1 MDLRFLKFFSND
13 LGIDLGTAN
22 TCIYVRGKGVI
33 FIEPSIVAINM
44 TTKEVVAT
52 GNEAKRMLGKT
63 PSNIVAMKP
72 MKDGVIA
79 DFEACES
86 MLRHFI
92 LKVITPRHRFVL
104 PPKIIISVPSGITSV
119 ERRAVKETAVKAGAR
134 MVKLVEEPMAAA
146 VGVGLPVSE
155 PCGSFILDIGGGTT
169 EMAVISLG
177 GIVLSKSLRIAGNE
191 MDEAII
197 EYLKKKYNLLIGE
210 KTAETIKIDI
220 GSAFPLDEEL
230 TLDVNGRSLVEG
242 LPKMV
247 KIRSEEIREA
257 LKDTLSMIV
266 SSVRDIL
273 EETPPELSSDLIERA
288 LIVAGGGALLRGI
301 DKLISE
307 ETKLPVFVAEEPLLA
322 VVRGTGK
329 MLEELQYFKQFPND

>member
-1 MDLRFLKFFSND
+1 MMSKFLKFFSND

-22 TCIYVRGKGVI
+22 TCVYVRGKGVI
-33 FIEPSIVAINM
+33 LMEPSIVAINT

-52 GNEAKRMLGKT
+52 GNEAKRMVGKT
-63 PSNIVAMKP
+63 PANIVAMKP

-86 MLRHFI
+86 MLRYFI
-92 LKVITPRHRFVL
+92 MKVKMPRHRFVL
-104 PPKIIISVPSGITSV
+104 PPKIVISVPSGITSV
-119 ERRAVKETAVKAGAR
+119 ERRAVKETAIKAGAR
-134 MVKLVEEPMAAA
+134 VVRLVEEPMAAA
-146 VGVGLPVSE
+146 IGVGLPVAE

-177 GIVLSKSLRIAGNE
+177 GIVLPKSLRIAGNE
-191 MDEAII
+191 MDDAIV

-210 KTAETIKIDI
+210 RTAEDIKIKI
-220 GSAFPLDEEL
+220 GSAFPLEEEL
-230 TLDVNGRSLVEG
+230 VLDVNGRSLVEG

-266 SSVRDIL
+266 SSVRDVL
-273 EETPPELSSDLIERA
+273 EDTPPELSSDLIERG
-288 LIVAGGGALLRGI
+288 LTIAGGGALLRGI
-301 DKLISE
+301 DKLISQ
-307 ETKLPVFVAEEPLLA
+307 ETKLPVFIAEEALTA

-329 MLEELQYFKQFPND
+329 MLEELHYFKEFPNE

>member
-1 MDLRFLKFFSND
+1 M
-13 LGIDLGTAN
+13 GIDLGTAN
-22 TCIYVRGKGVI
+22 TCVFVSGKGVI
-33 FIEPSIVAINM
+33 LQEPSIVTMNVM
-44 TTKEVVAT
+44 TKEVVAV

-63 PSNIVAMKP
+63 PANIVAMKP

-86 MLRHFI
+86 MLRYFI
-92 LKVITPRHRFVL
+92 MSVKTPRHRFVL
-104 PPKIIISVPSGITSV
+104 PPRIIIAVPSGITSV
-119 ERRAVKETAVKAGAR
+119 ERRAVKETALKAGAR
-134 MVKLVEEPMAAA
+134 MVHLVEEPMAAA
-146 VGVGLPVSE
+146 IGVGLPVAE

-177 GIVLSKSLRIAGNE
+177 GIVLTRSLRVAGNE

-210 KTAETIKIDI
+210 RTAEEIKMRI

-230 TLDVNGRSLVEG
+230 TMDVNGRSLVEG

-247 KIRSEEIREA
+247 KINSEEIREA
-257 LKDTLSMIV
+257 LKETLSQIGN
-266 SSVRDIL
+266 SIRDIL
-273 EETPPELSSDLIERA
+273 EETPPELSSDLIERGVA
-288 LIVAGGGALLRGI
+288 IAGGGALLKGI
-301 DKLISE
+301 DKLISQ
-307 ETKLPVFVAEEPLLA
+307 ETKLPVFLPQDPLTA

-329 MLEELQYFKQFPND
+329 MLEETTYFKQFPQD

>member
-273 EETPPELSSDLIERA
+273 EETPPELSSDLIERG
-288 LIVAGGGALLRGI
+288 LTVAGGGGLLRGI

>member
-1 MDLRFLKFFSND
+1 MISRFLRFFSND

-22 TCIYVRGKGVI
+22 TCVYVNGKGVI
-33 FIEPSIVAINM
+33 LQEPSIVAIDIN
-44 TTKEVVAT
+44 TKEIKAT
-52 GNEAKRMLGKT
+52 GSEAKRMVGKT

-92 LKVITPRHRFVL
+92 TKVLTPRHRFVI

-119 ERRAVKETAVKAGAR
+119 ERRAVKETATKAGAR
-134 MVKLVEEPMAAA
+134 MVRLVEEPMASA
-146 VGVGLPVSE
+146 VGVGLPVAE

-177 GIVLSKSLRIAGNE
+177 GIVLPKSLRVAGNE

-210 KTAETIKIDI
+210 KTAENIKIKI
-220 GSAFPLDEEL
+220 GSASPLEEEL

-247 KIRSEEIREA
+247 KIHSEEIREA
-257 LKDTLSMIV
+257 LKDTLFNIV
-266 SSVRDIL
+266 SAVRDLL
-273 EETPPELSSDLIERA
+273 EETPPELSSDLIDRG
-288 LIVAGGGALLRGI
+288 LTIAGGGALLKGI
-301 DKLISE
+301 DKLISQ
-307 ETKLPVFVAEEPLLA
+307 ETKLPVFIADEPLTA

-329 MLEELQYFKQFPND
+329 MLEEFQYFKQFPSD

>member
-1 MDLRFLKFFSND
+1 MIGRFIRFFSND

-22 TCIYVRGKGVI
+22 TCVYVSGKGVLVM
-33 FIEPSIVAINM
+33 EPSIVAINIA
-44 TTKEVVAT
+44 TKEVVAT
-52 GNEAKRMLGKT
+52 GSEAKRMLGKT

-86 MLRHFI
+86 MLRYFI
-92 LKVITPRHRFVL
+92 MKVKTPRHRFVL

-119 ERRAVKETAVKAGAR
+119 ERRAVKETAIKAGAR
-134 MVKLVEEPMAAA
+134 LVRLVEEPMAAA
-146 VGVGLPVSE
+146 VGVGLPVAE

-177 GIVLSKSLRIAGNE
+177 GIVLPKSLRIAGNE
-191 MDEAII
+191 MDDAII

-210 KTAETIKIDI
+210 KTAEDIKIKI

-247 KIRSEEIREA
+247 RVRSEEIREA

-266 SSVRDIL
+266 SSVRDVL
-273 EETPPELSSDLIERA
+273 EETPPELSSDLIERG
-288 LIVAGGGALLRGI
+288 LTIAGGGALLKGI
-301 DKLISE
+301 DKLISQ
-307 ETKLPVFVAEEPLLA
+307 ETKLPVFVADEPLTA

-329 MLEELQYFKQFPND
+329 MLEETDYLKQFPND